1 MDPWYGPTINTY
13 GWVVRGSQHTW
24 TNSLTMNTRPKVV
37 RAGIDKPTSNS
48 ITATGTTLGATIESY
63 GAALV
68 TASGAAY
75 GKQANPVITGARVKS
90 KPAVTSGPFTVK
102 VTGLA
107 SNTIYHFRG
116 YATNSGGTAYAA
128 DSTFITVAGAPK
140 AVAAAT
146 INASGFTASYLC
158 TELHSFYPRKRLIL

>member
-1 MDPWYGPTINTY
+1 MPSVGDGTAGADIFWWPGESHGDTVYLMDPWYGPTINTY
-13 GWVVRGSQHTW
+13 GWVVRGSQYTW

-37 RAGIDKPTSNS
+37 RASIDKPTSNS
-48 ITATGTTLGATIESY
+48 ITATGATLGATIESY
-63 GAALV
+63 GAAVV

-75 GKQANPVITGARVKS
+75 GKKANPVITGARVKS

-116 YATNSGGTAYAA
+116 YATN
-128 DSTFITVAGAPK
+128 
-140 AVAAAT
+140 
-146 INASGFTASYLC
+146 
-158 TELHSFYPRKRLIL
+158 